1 MVMNWFIETYFYLF
15 IYLQNNHLDI
25 LGFHI
30 NDFDTGA
37 VSGGS
42 RIVCVSSVVVFRLSG
57 TEIDRL
63 GNSFELLS
71 PPDDDG

>member
-1 MVMNWFIETYFYLF
+1 MLCVF
-15 IYLQNNHLDI
+15 IYKNNHLDI
-25 LGFHI
+25 LGFQI

-37 VSGGS
+37 VDGVGD
-42 RIVCVSSVVVFRLSG
+42 VSSIVVLRLSG
-57 TEIDRL
+57 TEIDRV